1 MPYLQAQQKENE
13 TSQRK
18 RERERERDHL
28 DMECFKKRKLGNKIK
43 NKKKEMK

>member
-18 RERERERDHL
+18 RERERDHL

-43 NKKKEMK
+43 N